1 MEEKVIQEIDRRIE
15 ILMEKTRTILIQYND
30 CLDKNTMETIL
41 ANQEIIRNLSYEKGK
56 LETIV
61 RVKKELLS

>member
-41 ANQEIIRNLSYEKGK
+41 GNQEIIRNLSCEKGK

>member
-1 MEEKVIQEIDRRIE
+1 MKEKLIQEIDRRMGI
-15 ILMEKTRTILIQYND
+15 IMEKTKIILMQYND

-41 ANQEIIRNLSYEKGK
+41 ANQEIIRSLSYEKGK